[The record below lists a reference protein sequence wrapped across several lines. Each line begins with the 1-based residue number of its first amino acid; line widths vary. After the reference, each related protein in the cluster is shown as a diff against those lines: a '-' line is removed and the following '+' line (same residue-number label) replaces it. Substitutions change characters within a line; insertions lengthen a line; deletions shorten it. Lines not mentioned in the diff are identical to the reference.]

1 MGKPG
6 FMQDFFNSLDA
17 IEKEMRG
24 LCGCFHKPPPCPP
37 GCKPERSEERLKPPC
52 PPGCRPEKPHD
63 KPKPP
68 CPPGCVPERPCDCR
82 PPNRP
87 PCGRERFCCE
97 EFWDRKEKR

>member
-6 FMQDFFNSLDA
+6 FMQDFLKSLDV

-37 GCKPERSEERLKPPC
+37 GCKPER
-52 PPGCRPEKPHD
+52 PEL

-68 CPPGCVPERPCDCR
+68 CPPGCVPERPRAAC
-82 PPNRP
+82 PPHRP
-87 PCGRERFCCE
+87 PCGRDRFCCE
-97 EFWDRKEKR
+97 EFWDKK